1 MPSSAVARRSL
12 NMHQIKCVFDKILTL
27 LERIS
32 EETFWE
38 GLIGPRLA
46 NLGKRYFGN
55 DFVMLSVIF
64 YITPILRTRWDELVE
79 RLLRNRNDPK
89 YVSVEIRPSDNIYSA
104 IAYFINRN
112 TKSVPGLKEAVAG
125 YEPEEVQTSDSP
137 VVKTLPKVGFYPL
150 VNTSAEIEYKGHI
163 LHVAR
168 RTDDDSSTSHHRSR
182 TEYISIS
189 MEDEDLNLLKQFMQE
204 WADQYNEQDGDNVT
218 IYKYNGYSWECMKT
232 IEPRGFETVNLKP
245 GLKEKVVNDMEIF
258 RHRRKW
264 YKTRGIPYRR
274 GYLLYGPP
282 GTGKT
287 SLIQALASKLGMNVA
302 VVSLLEVHGDSEF
315 TDMLADAPSNSLLV
329 IEDLDHYM
337 GSTEGGRLTMSGMLN
352 ALDGIQGQEGAMIFM
367 TCNDFNKIQP
377 ALLRPGRMDVKL
389 KLDYAVREQV
399 VDMFWRFFGHD
410 YDTFDMIV
418 GKRRDYLATICDNFA
433 DSIPADEVTTAE
445 LQSYFITLIM
455 ESSSDEN
462 PDSIFTDLITGIP
475 DFLSKIKV
483 DREQAAEHARMK
495 LNSTAST
502 VVEEETSATEAEE
515 ESTEAEEEEK
525 TKEEEKKIN
534 DEEKTK
540 DEEKKV
546 KSKEKTKDEEKKVKS
561 KEKTKEEE
569 KIAFAKKIES
579 VLDDVVKEVEAV
591 KVA

>member
-1 MPSSAVARRSL
+1 MSSSAIAKRSL
-12 NMHQIKCVFDKILTL
+12 NMHQLKCVFDKILTL

-38 GLIGPRLA
+38 GLIGQRLA

-55 DFVMLSVIF
+55 DFVMLSIIF

-104 IAYFINRN
+104 ISYFINRN

-125 YEPEEVQTSDSP
+125 YEPEEVHTSDTP
-137 VVKTLPKVGFYPL
+137 VVKSLPKVGFYPL

-163 LHVAR
+163 LYVAR
-168 RTDDDSSTSHHRSR
+168 RTDDDNNASHHRSR
-182 TEYISIS
+182 TEYLSIS

-232 IEPRGFETVNLKP
+232 VEPRGFETVNLKP
-245 GLKEKVVNDMEIF
+245 GLKEKIINDMEIF

-287 SLIQALASKLGMNVA
+287 SLIQALASKLSMNVA

-329 IEDLDHYM
+329 IEDLDHYI
-337 GSTEGGRLTMSGMLN
+337 SSAETGRVTMSGMLN

-389 KLDYAVREQV
+389 KLDYAVREQI

-418 GKRRDYLATICDNFA
+418 GKRRDYLAGICNTFA
-433 DSIPADEVTTAE
+433 DCVPVDEVTTAE

-455 ESSSDEN
+455 ENSSDEN
-462 PDSIFTDLITGIP
+462 PDGIFDLLIEGVP
-475 DFLSKIKV
+475 EFLSKIKI
-483 DREQAAEHARMK
+483 DREQAAEHARLK
-495 LNSTAST
+495 LNSSAST
-502 VVEEETSATEAEE
+502 VVEDEESETTEAPET
-515 ESTEAEEEEK
+515 TETNDEKAETKKDVKETKKEDEK
-525 TKEEEKKIN
+525 VTEKEDEMVAKKEENIMP
-534 DEEKTK
+534 T
-540 DEEKKV
+540 
-546 KSKEKTKDEEKKVKS
+546 
-561 KEKTKEEE
+561 
-569 KIAFAKKIES
+569 KKIES
-579 VLDDVVKEVEAV
+579 IIDDVVKEVEAV
-591 KVA
+591 KIA